1 MISQEHFIFFFF
13 FFFIYPQLFIKEC
26 WETKKE
32 KKN

>member
-13 FFFIYPQLFIKEC
+13 FFISPQFFIKEC